1 MMGQQTQKDF
11 TELDDQWNNKSYG
24 KIRTENC

>member
-1 MMGQQTQKDF
+1 MGQQIQKDF
-11 TELDDQWNNKSYG
+11 TELDAQWSDKFYG